1 MKEKLDTI
9 TAIISRFIL
18 FSFVVLVAIGN
29 LVDIIVIVIIVI
41 IITIVIIIMAPTYLS
56 IKVVNKV
63 IVQLKIFL
71 KYTSRQQQ
79 TTTNNNNNNT
89 QQQHTTTT
97 KNTWVPSDRSELTDT
112 SNKAGEMVIIKE
124 NDVEKGE
131 QK

>member
-79 TTTNNNNNNT
+79 TTTNNNNT
-89 QQQHTTTT
+89 QQQTTTTT

-124 NDVEKGE
+124 NDVEKGK